1 MYISLNTFFTG
12 ILYLLGII
20 ALVMLILVLFK
31 INSFVTNLIS
41 FFDRNRDKLQ
51 TTCNSLPQISENI
64 IEITD
69 NVKDISEV
77 ATEFTADAIV
87 AKESFFNNYD
97 ILKDILKIIKSVFL
111 K

>member
-1 MYISLNTFFTG
+1 MYISLNTFFIG
-12 ILYLLGII
+12 ILYLLGLI
-20 ALVMLILVLFK
+20 ALAMLIIVLFK
-31 INSFVTNLIS
+31 INSFVTNLIN
-41 FFDRNRDKLQ
+41 FFERNRNKLQ
-51 TTCNSLPQISENI
+51 NTCDDLPKISENI
-64 IEITD
+64 IGITD

-87 AKESFFNNYD
+87 AKESFFSNYD

>member
-1 MYISLNTFFTG
+1 MYISLNTFFIG
-12 ILYLLGII
+12 ILYLLGIT
-20 ALVMLILVLFK
+20 ALVMLIIVLLK

-41 FFDRNRDKLQ
+41 FFGKNRDKLQ
-51 TTCNSLPQISENI
+51 QTCNSLPQISENI